1 MLLDL
6 SIVILGI
13 SISISVCADIAENTC
28 VRRYYTRRYNYG
40 ENYMSDFYIRKFMPN
55 KMHIIAF
62 LFILLSCILFVNGFY
77 RAARIS
83 GRHTMMGLT
92 FEPEVYEGDS
102 ILLSSCPIEARL
114 KEGEHETAVCWKTIS
129 TGIMTDYDCF
139 VDFVA
144 EKYRPVMVKRG
155 TDEYDKYLNGEEV
168 SGYFTTKTFDDFPEY
183 MSDFDNIWEIE
194 NYPMGNKITDTNC
207 SQLGI
212 VIVDRQKELLSFLWG
227 IPFLIIG
234 LILLKFAG
242 SPFFY
247 VTEMLETNK
256 K

>member
-1 MLLDL
+1 
-6 SIVILGI
+6 
-13 SISISVCADIAENTC
+13 
-28 VRRYYTRRYNYG
+28 
-40 ENYMSDFYIRKFMPN
+40 MSDFYKRRFSPN
-55 KMHIIAF
+55 IKHLIAF
-62 LFILLSCILFVNGFY
+62 LLILLSAVLFVNGFY

-102 ILLSSCPIEARL
+102 ILLSSCPIEAKL
-114 KEGEHETAVCWKTIS
+114 KGSEHENAVCWKTIS

-139 VDFVA
+139 VDFIA
-144 EKYRPVMVKRG
+144 EEYRPVMVKRG

-168 SGYFTTKTFDDFPEY
+168 SGYFTTKDFDDFPEF
-183 MSDFDNIWEIE
+183 MSDFDDYYELE
-194 NYPMGNKITDTNC
+194 GFDKHRKITDMNC

-234 LILLKFAG
+234 LILLKIAG

-247 VTEMLETNK
+247 IPETDSSETDSKNN
-256 K
+256 